1 MTGFS
6 ERFVMSTF
14 SRLFDIASKAM
25 GSSSGSSAG
34 SGSGAPRAG
43 AASGTDWRGLVG
55 KVAEAVTGDGR
66 PGPSGA
72 APHPSSAPAYTPPP
86 APASAGRPTLAPP
99 PSGASAAPGARPVAG
114 SEADRRAIARYDYLL
129 QTADPHQVEQ
139 IHRDAFARLTPAQR
153 AQVEA
158 RMRSELPPALRPT
171 SASASD
177 LARAAGRA
185 EASQPGRMR
194 GLLARVGTGA
204 AVGAGAAVGVGLL
217 GLVAG
222 GAVVSSV
229 AGPLLAEA
237 AGLGIDLDAL
247 AGGVDVE
254 GIASSMGGFAEDQV
268 SGIGEQ
274 VSGLGEQVTGWGEQ
288 FGGFELPG
296 LGDIFGR

>member
-1 MTGFS
+1 
-6 ERFVMSTF
+6 MSTF
-14 SRLFDIASKAM
+14 SRLFDIASKAL
-25 GSSSGSSAG
+25 GSASGPSAQG
-34 SGSGAPRAG
+34 SAPSGAGATRPG
-43 AASGTDWRGLVG
+43 AAGGTDWRGLVS

-66 PGPSGA
+66 AGQSGTSAPGGLPAPS
-72 APHPSSAPAYTPPP
+72 PAYTPPP

-99 PSGASAAPGARPVAG
+99 PAGATGARPVAG
-114 SEADRRAIARYDYLL
+114 TDADRRAIARYDYLL

-139 IHRDAFARLTPAQR
+139 IHRDAFARLTPGQR
-153 AQVEA
+153 EQVEA
-158 RMRSELPPALRPT
+158 RMRSELPPALRPA

-204 AVGAGAAVGVGLL
+204 AVGAGAAAGVGLL

-222 GAVVSSV
+222 GAVVSTV

-254 GIASSMGGFAEDQV
+254 GIAGSMGGFAEDQV
-268 SGIGEQ
+268 AGLGEQ
-274 VSGLGEQVTGWGEQ
+274 VSGVGEQISGFGEQ

>member
-1 MTGFS
+1 
-6 ERFVMSTF
+6 MSTF
-14 SRLFDIASKAM
+14 SRLFDIAFKAL
-25 GSSSGSSAG
+25 GSASGSSAQG
-34 SGSGAPRAG
+34 STPSGAGATRPGAAG
-43 AASGTDWRGLVG
+43 ATDWRGLVG

-66 PGPSGA
+66 AGQSGTSAPSGHPGPS
-72 APHPSSAPAYTPPP
+72 PAYTPPT

-99 PSGASAAPGARPVAG
+99 PAGATGARPVAG

-139 IHRDAFARLTPAQR
+139 IHRDAFARLTPGQR
-153 AQVEA
+153 EQVEA
-158 RMRSELPPALRPT
+158 RMRSELPPALRPA
-171 SASASD
+171 SASAPD

-204 AVGAGAAVGVGLL
+204 AVGAGAAAGVGLL

-222 GAVVSSV
+222 GAVVSTV

-254 GIASSMGGFAEDQV
+254 GIAGSMGGFAEDQV
-268 SGIGEQ
+268 SGLGEQ
-274 VSGLGEQVTGWGEQ
+274 VSGLGEQISGFGEQ

>member
-1 MTGFS
+1 
-6 ERFVMSTF
+6 MSTF
-14 SRLFDIASKAM
+14 SRLFDIASKAL
-25 GSSSGSSAG
+25 GSASGSSAQG
-34 SGSGAPRAG
+34 STPSGAGATRPGAAG
-43 AASGTDWRGLVG
+43 ATDWHGLVG

-66 PGPSGA
+66 AGQSGTSAPSGHP
-72 APHPSSAPAYTPPP
+72 APSPAYTPPT

-99 PSGASAAPGARPVAG
+99 PAGATAARPVVG

-158 RMRSELPPALRPT
+158 RMRSELPPVLQPA
-171 SASASD
+171 SASAPD

-204 AVGAGAAVGVGLL
+204 AVGAGAAAGVGLL

-247 AGGVDVE
+247 AGGVDIE
-254 GIASSMGGFAEDQV
+254 GIAGGMGGFAE
-268 SGIGEQ
+268 EQ
-274 VSGLGEQVTGWGEQ
+274 VAGLGEQVTGFGEQISGIGEQ

-296 LGDIFGR
+296 LGDLFGR